1 MASIPLWTHPLRQG
15 NKKHA
20 PPLRR
25 QAGFGVGRVG
35 KQGGNAMKY
44 LLLLVPC
51 VLALLT
57 PLYNSVDPV
66 MFGLP
71 FFYFYLLALVPISS
85 LFVYLAWKV
94 ER

>member
-1 MASIPLWTHPLRQG
+1 
-15 NKKHA
+15 
-20 PPLRR
+20 
-25 QAGFGVGRVG
+25 
-35 KQGGNAMKY
+35 MKY

-57 PLYNSVDPV
+57 PLYNRVDPV
-66 MFGLP
+66 LFGLP

>member
-1 MASIPLWTHPLRQG
+1 M
-15 NKKHA
+15 
-20 PPLRR
+20 LRR
-25 QAGFGVGRVG
+25 FADKLDSALAVSGSF
-35 KQGGNAMKY
+35 GGNAMKY

-57 PLYNSVDPV
+57 PVYNRVDPV
-66 MFGLP
+66 LFGLP